1 MLSLGL
7 LTYPNMIIRLP
18 DSVMRLMQH
27 ISRIS
32 KYKVRHSLIHSKNL
46 ENTIKRGLSY
56 RCEQAFFYEI

>member
-1 MLSLGL
+1 MFY
-7 LTYPNMIIRLP
+7 LTVCNPNMIIRLP

-27 ISRIS
+27 ISTIS

-46 ENTIKRGLSY
+46 ENTIKRDLSY